1 MMNMEIYSIMII
13 MEILQLMLE
22 HSTVE
27 MKIPHLI
34 IRKKADEVWQL
45 LFDLDIIDE
54 IVDYLDVQDE
64 FDEPCTVVQTFIDD
78 LVDDGIDESRV

>member
-1 MMNMEIYSIMII
+1 

-27 MKIPHLI
+27 MKIPYLM
-34 IRKKADEVWQL
+34 IRKIEADEVCQL

-78 LVDDGIDESRV
+78 LVDDEIDEDSN